1 MVLAVEEAV
10 LWWQGLSRGW
20 ICYSFVSNDDDIY
33 SSSFVFLGL
42 FLKTSTTIM
51 MMMMKLMM
59 KLMIEIVLMM
69 IYNRYSLHFLHF

>member
-1 MVLAVEEAV
+1 MEEAV

-33 SSSFVFLGL
+33 FSSFLFLGL
-42 FLKTSTTIM
+42 FLKTSTTIMIM